1 MKQFCAEKADQ
12 PLRDTTWLGMT
23 SQNEMIGFDMLKI
36 ITTAAALILAGSS
49 AFACTAEDVQAKQG
63 ALISAVQSL
72 MAVDPAKAQAL
83 VAQMQTELETAAAND
98 DEAAV
103 CEMMDRL
110 TAEAAG

>member
-1 MKQFCAEKADQ
+1 
-12 PLRDTTWLGMT
+12 
-23 SQNEMIGFDMLKI
+23 MLKTL
-36 ITTAAALILAGSS
+36 TTAALLMTVGTS

-63 ALISAVQSL
+63 ALIAAVQNL
-72 MAVDPAKAQAL
+72 MAVDPAKAQAI
-83 VAQMQTELETAAAND
+83 VVQMQTELEAAAAKN

>member
-1 MKQFCAEKADQ
+1 
-12 PLRDTTWLGMT
+12 
-23 SQNEMIGFDMLKI
+23 MLKTL
-36 ITTAAALILAGSS
+36 TTAAILMTVGTSAL
-49 AFACTAEDVQAKQG
+49 ACTAEDVQAKQG
-63 ALISAVQSL
+63 ALIAAVQTL

-83 VAQMQTELETAAAND
+83 VVQMQTELEAAAANN

>member
-1 MKQFCAEKADQ
+1 
-12 PLRDTTWLGMT
+12 
-23 SQNEMIGFDMLKI
+23 MLKI
-36 ITTAAALILAGSS
+36 MTTAVAFIFAAAT

-63 ALISAVQSL
+63 ALIAAVQTL
-72 MAVDPAKAQAL
+72 NAVDPARAQAI
-83 VAQMQTELETAAAND
+83 VVQMQTELETANASS